1 MGKIYKESVVLQ
13 DEIVKVAKR
22 MKKLKKFK

>member
-13 DEIVKVAKR
+13 VGIVKVAKR
-22 MKKLKKFK
+22 LKKLKKFK